1 MPLCSSESILLSKEQ
16 LLITGD
22 FNIHI
27 DAVDDPDSL
36 KLLDLLE
43 SVGLRQHVSQPTHV
57 HGHTLDL
64 IITRWSVQII
74 QDSPQT
80 DRFISDHASL
90 LCKLLQ
96 DKPAVTTK
104 KVTYRRLKSVDLDS
118 LKADLAASGLCQEQS
133 DELTNVTPDGVDAL
147 LRNYN
152 KTLSRMTNCHA
163 PLKTKTLRA
172 RPRVPWYN
180 ADIDAAK
187 RIRRKAERRWRKTKS
202 LSDLIIF
209 KSKKNHVTH
218 LMNQARRAFYT
229 NFIDENSADQ
239 GRLFRA
245 TKKLLLRKD
254 ELSFPDYHDKTTKWM
269 IEYPL
274 HLK

>member
-1 MPLCSSESILLSKEQ
+1 M
-16 LLITGD
+16 
-22 FNIHI
+22 
-27 DAVDDPDSL
+27 
-36 KLLDLLE
+36 
-43 SVGLRQHVSQPTHV
+43 
-57 HGHTLDL
+57 
-64 IITRWSVQII
+64 
-74 QDSPQT
+74 
-80 DRFISDHASL
+80 
-90 LCKLLQ
+90 
-96 DKPAVTTK
+96 
-104 KVTYRRLKSVDLDS
+104 DLDS

-245 TKKLLLRKD
+245 TKKLLSRKD
-254 ELSFPDYHDKTTKWM
+254 ELSFPDYHDKTALANDINGFSFVRSPEFVQTSMPLLWM
-269 IEYPL
+269 MEYPL

>member
-1 MPLCSSESILLSKEQ
+1 
-16 LLITGD
+16 
-22 FNIHI
+22 
-27 DAVDDPDSL
+27 
-36 KLLDLLE
+36 
-43 SVGLRQHVSQPTHV
+43 
-57 HGHTLDL
+57 
-64 IITRWSVQII
+64 
-74 QDSPQT
+74 
-80 DRFISDHASL
+80 
-90 LCKLLQ
+90 
-96 DKPAVTTK
+96 
-104 KVTYRRLKSVDLDS
+104 
-118 LKADLAASGLCQEQS
+118 
-133 DELTNVTPDGVDAL
+133 
-147 LRNYN
+147 
-152 KTLSRMTNCHA
+152 MTNCHA